1 MATLIAKRIRMIGI
15 GTLVAGALGTVA
27 IAQQWSG
34 SSSPE
39 DLQYRL
45 DILDAELADI
55 RARVGGAAAP
65 TTPGRPVASGDLGQL
80 EAELRRLTAQ
90 VERMQNQVTQIAQE
104 AERRF
109 GDIEF
114 RLTELEGGDAGA
126 IQPQPLLPQA
136 NDNTGGNTGSTADPS
151 LSVSEQGDFERAVE
165 DVRQGRFDQA
175 EDRLRQFITRY
186 PGSPLTGDAWFW
198 LGESQAIRGI
208 QAEAARSYLNGY
220 NSDRA
225 GARAPFNL
233 LKLGTTLGRL
243 GQLDEACLTLREV
256 RNQYPNVSDAVNEAD
271 AEADQLTC
279 G

>member
-1 MATLIAKRIRMIGI
+1 MLENSVVPPAAT
-15 GTLVAGALGTVA
+15 
-27 IAQQWSG
+27 SG
-34 SSSPE
+34 
-39 DLQYRL
+39 
-45 DILDAELADI
+45 
-55 RARVGGAAAP
+55 
-65 TTPGRPVASGDLGQL
+65 GDTGQL
-80 EAELRRLTAQ
+80 EAEIRRLTAQ
-90 VERMQNQVTQIAQE
+90 VEQLQNQVTRLSQE

-126 IQPQPLLPQA
+126 IQPQPLLPQT
-136 NDNTGGNTGSTADPS
+136 NTGGSGAGGQEVAA
-151 LSVSEQGDFERAVE
+151 LSASEQGDYERAVE

-175 EDRLRQFITRY
+175 EDRLRQFLTRY

-208 QAEAARSYLNGY
+208 HAEAARSYLNGY
-220 NSDRA
+220 NADR
-225 GARAPFNL
+225 GGQRAPYNL

-243 GQLDEACLTLREV
+243 GQLNEACLTLREV
-256 RNQYPNVSDAVNEAD
+256 RSQYPNVPDAVSEAD